1 MCGKP
6 AKKER
11 KGMGDVSLK
20 KTVLMILGLVV
31 LSLVLT
37 GCGKEQPVLYVY
49 NWGDYIDESIL
60 EDFEKETGIK
70 VVYDTFATNEDMYVK
85 IKSGG
90 SQYDVIFPSDY
101 MITRMRDEGMLEKI
115 NLDNIPNFKYIDDRF
130 KGHDY
135 DPNNEYSVPYMWGTV
150 GILY

>member
-60 EDFEKETGIK
+60 EEFEKETGIK
-70 VVYDTFATNEDMYVK
+70 VVYDTFSTNEDMYVK
-85 IKSGG
+85 IKAGG
-90 SQYDVIFPSDY
+90 SSYDVIFPSDY
-101 MITRMRDEGMLEKI
+101 MLTRMIEEGLVQK
-115 NLDNIPNFKYIDDRF
+115 LDLTKIPNAKYIEPRHL
-130 KGHDY
+130 GWDY
-135 DPNNEYSVPYMWGTV
+135 DPKNEYSLP
-150 GILY
+150 